1 MSHPLAKLGSVTSD
15 QHVPGREDTLGR
27 GFPWPPGSATGAGSM
42 PGTDPLEAVRT
53 VLDELP
59 DVPHL
64 PELPA
69 RGPGADMIGRTA
81 ALLADLPVETTPVG
95 WRLAPRPGLDLR
107 RARDLL
113 ARDLDAL
120 EEAAAGYQGALKI
133 QVCGPWTLAAA
144 LEQPASQDMA
154 LADHGAVKDLTAS
167 LAEGVREHAAEVR
180 RRVPAATLLVQ
191 LDEPQLP
198 AVLDGAVPTASGW
211 RRYPAVETGPAADGL
226 RAILAAA
233 GGFGLVHCCAAA
245 VPIGIIR
252 QAGAHA
258 VYLDL
263 DLLRR
268 GDEDPLAEAVEAGT
282 GIFAGAVPPLGNER
296 PEAADLAKRIVDL
309 WRRLGLP
316 LAGTAGQVVIAPG
329 CGLAGASPEHAVA
342 VLAAC
347 REAGRILPEMI
358 EEGDS

>member
-1 MSHPLAKLGSVTSD
+1 VSHLLAKLSSVTSD
-15 QHVPGREDTLGR
+15 QYVPDRNDAQRPDL
-27 GFPWPPGSATGAGSM
+27 PWPPGSATGAGSM
-42 PGTDPLEAVRT
+42 PGTDPVEAART
-53 VLDELP
+53 VFDELP
-59 DVPHL
+59 DVPYL
-64 PELPA
+64 AELPA
-69 RGPGADMIGRTA
+69 RGPGADMIGRTG

-113 ARDLDAL
+113 ARDLDTL
-120 EEAAAGYQGALKI
+120 EEIAAGYAGPLKI
-133 QVCGPWTLAAA
+133 AVCGPWTLAAA
-144 LEQPASQDMA
+144 LELPASQDVA

-167 LAEGVREHAAEVR
+167 LAEGVRAHAAEVR
-180 RRVPAATLLVQ
+180 RRVPGATVLVQ
-191 LDEPQLP
+191 LDEPRLP
-198 AVLDGAVPTASGW
+198 AVLNGAVPTASGW
-211 RRYPAVETGPAADGL
+211 RRYPAVEPGPAGDGL
-226 RAILAAA
+226 HAILAAA
-233 GGFGLVHCCAAA
+233 GGFGLVHCCAAT

-263 DLLRR
+263 DRLRR

-282 GIFAGAVPPLGNER
+282 GIFAGAVQPVGDER
-296 PEAADLAKRIVDL
+296 PEARVLAQRIVDL

-316 LAGTAGQVVIAPG
+316 LTGAAGQVVIAPG
-329 CGLAGASPEHAVA
+329 CGLAGASPQHAVD

-358 EEGDS
+358 EEGDR